1 MSKILLPACESE
13 LQATGGRLLYIAR
26 ALLLKGHQVDI
37 MTYSASIFNFARDLY
52 KNAAGLK
59 AILVGNK
66 TLNFE
71 HVTSMVNTYIK
82 LTYNLMLPQTD
93 LKLYK
98 VTAFD
103 DFRGHLVNFSYP
115 DIDVSPYQV
124 VILPMPSIEMPPLSD
139 ADIFVTT
146 VCFHARSKKIPII
159 GIHVFP
165 VTQTAPI
172 YLKTIDYVVIKE
184 EWEKAYLEE
193 YGFDRK
199 RTYTLNYAPEEYFVS
214 PIEDRYLD
222 SVLNPP
228 LYIPKEELA
237 VMIINHPRLRFCIK
251 EILEVVGPL
260 EIPKTVFF
268 LKRKFVVRELSEE
281 DLINGMYMAD
291 IKKIK
296 GRHMIVESDNKG
308 SVILNADV
316 IISPSYLS
324 TLGFAS
330 GYGKHSIVYNPLIDK
345 HAVQPKVTYVKSKK
359 ELMSVLLAAYEKK
372 KSRTSLPDVIEA
384 ALKSSLLPGT
394 AG

>member
-1 MSKILLPACESE
+1 MARILLPASENE

-26 ALLLKGHQVDI
+26 SLLLNGHQVDV
-37 MTYSASIFNFARDLY
+37 MTYSPSVFNYAKDLY
-52 KNAAGLK
+52 KNTPGMR
-59 AILVGNK
+59 AILTGAK
-66 TLNFE
+66 SMNFE

-115 DIDVSPYQV
+115 DIDLTPYQM
-124 VILPMPSIEMPPLSD
+124 VILPLPSLEMPPLAD
-139 ADIFVTT
+139 NDIFITT
-146 VCFHARSKKIPII
+146 VCFHARGKKIPII

-172 YLKTIDYVVIKE
+172 YLKTIDYVIIKK
-184 EWEKAYLEE
+184 EWETRYLEE
-193 YGFDRK
+193 YGFDLK
-199 RTYTLNYAPEEYFVS
+199 RTYTLTYGPDEYFTS
-214 PIEDRYLD
+214 PIEDRYQD

-228 LYIPKEELA
+228 VYIPKEELA
-237 VMIINHPRLRFCIK
+237 VMIINHPRLRFCVK

-268 LKRKFVVRELSEE
+268 QKRKFVIRELSEE
-281 DLINGMYMAD
+281 DLIDEMYSSD

-296 GRHMIVESDNKG
+296 GRHMMVESDNKG
-308 SVILNADV
+308 NVLLNADV

-324 TLGFAS
+324 TLEFTS
-330 GYGKHSIVYNPLIDK
+330 RYGKLPIVYNPLIEK
-345 HAVQPKVTYVKSKK
+345 HSLQPGVTYVRSKG
-359 ELMSVLLAAYEKK
+359 ELRNTLISAYENKKRQVSVLDVVEAVRKG
-372 KSRTSLPDVIEA
+372 SLI
-384 ALKSSLLPGT
+384 
-394 AG
+394 